1 MGDLVSA
8 NFASLGDGEASFVA
22 SYNGLTST
30 VETLQGQLQGNLSSW
45 AGTAQQAYREAQT
58 VWNTAIAD
66 MGAIIQAMSG
76 VIGAANSNYQDSER
90 VNSSMFGG

>member
-45 AGTAQQAYREAQT
+45 VGSAQQAYREAQT

-66 MGAIIQAMSG
+66 MGAVIQGMSA
-76 VIGAANSNYQDSER
+76 VIGTANENYQDGER
-90 VNSSMFGG
+90 VNSAMFGG